1 MSYIYWFLVFG
12 LILFIISPRFHYI
25 CKIGQEEYGSGV
37 GSTKQEAKQL
47 AAKLAYEKIES
58 ETMVCT
64 ALGFDFYILK
74 FSLKLI

>member
-1 MSYIYWFLVFG
+1 MVFD
-12 LILFIISPRFHYI
+12 LILFIISPRFRYK
-25 CKIGQEEYGSGV
+25 CKIGQEGYGIGV
-37 GSTKQEAKQL
+37 GFTKQEAKQL

-74 FSLKLI
+74 LSLKLI

>member
-1 MSYIYWFLVFG
+1 MSYIYCFLVFD
-12 LILFIISPRFHYI
+12 LILFIISPRFRYK
-25 CKIGQEEYGSGV
+25 CKIGQKEYGIGV
-37 GSTKQEAKQL
+37 GFTKQEAKQL